1 MSCLSFNL
9 AMAVYSITD
18 LEKLTGIK
26 AHTIRIW
33 EKRFNLVQPK
43 RTATN
48 IRFYDDLDLK
58 KVTGIALLHN
68 KGYKIS
74 NICNLQLNEL
84 EDLVAE
90 HSDVSH
96 FNADS
101 LDALTLS
108 ILYLDELKFVHI
120 INKHIEKNGFNI
132 TFSNMLLPLLDKLND
147 MWLGGSIRKAHEEF
161 ALQIIKRKIVQE
173 INLLEYQPKD
183 NTNRFLLV
191 MPCYENQQLS
201 RLFIEYMLAKN
212 GIAGLYLSN
221 DADVKD
227 IIEAIDI
234 FKANHIINFVNEA
247 STIPFTD
254 ELINT
259 VTKLE
264 TLVSFVFIGYL
275 TSTVKEKHPHIIEI
289 KNYSNLIEFLSGLK
303 S

>member
-1 MSCLSFNL
+1 MSCLYFNL

-183 NTNRFLLV
+183 NINRYQYILDCLLDDSWSRYLRKDHPMHFL
-191 MPCYENQQLS
+191 
-201 RLFIEYMLAKN
+201 
-212 GIAGLYLSN
+212 
-221 DADVKD
+221 
-227 IIEAIDI
+227 
-234 FKANHIINFVNEA
+234 
-247 STIPFTD
+247 
-254 ELINT
+254 
-259 VTKLE
+259 
-264 TLVSFVFIGYL
+264 
-275 TSTVKEKHPHIIEI
+275 HP
-289 KNYSNLIEFLSGLK
+289 LP
-303 S
+303 